1 MEEEKGPECVGRSAI
16 LVKTARKMLTEKA
29 VFENEP
35 EIIVEGSERRA
46 LQVEGTARHQEML
59 LSSSKEA
66 GVANVRNRVE
76 EVKSEGKLVVRG
88 DTMGAACLETSER
101 EVTGASVEQKSDIIS
116 INFEKNHSSL
126 QEKETVL

>member
-66 GVANVRNRVE
+66 GVVNVRNRVE
-76 EVKSEGKLVVRG
+76 EVKSEGKLVVG
-88 DTMGAACLETSER
+88 ETQWGRRVWRPLR
-101 EVTGASVEQKSDIIS
+101 EKSLGRVLSRRVT
-116 INFEKNHSSL
+116 
-126 QEKETVL
+126 